1 MKRISKKSLDKL
13 SITELETLL
22 QEKQEEK
29 KYFMSINKTNRY
41 SGRINTIENQI
52 ALIKESMTIA

>member
-29 KYFMSINKTNRY
+29 KYFISIDKNNRY
-41 SGRINTIENQI
+41 SGRVNTIENQI
-52 ALIKESMTIA
+52 SLIKDSIKTR